1 MSRSRISK
9 DCEGM
14 ADRIVEPQEL
24 SRSCNE
30 LLVMAAIARGAG
42 HGYQL
47 ALDVEEK
54 SGGAFRFN
62 HGTLYPIL
70 HRLEERGLVAGAW
83 SDDSSGGRRR
93 KSYALT
99 QKGEKHLVTERK
111 AWGEFFDRFW
121 PMVEVGR

>member
-1 MSRSRISK
+1 MT
-9 DCEGM
+9 
-14 ADRIVEPQEL
+14 DRIVEPQGL
-24 SRSCNE
+24 SRSANE
-30 LLVMAAIARGAG
+30 LLVMTALDRGAG

-47 ALDVEEK
+47 ALDVEER

-70 HRLEERGLVAGAW
+70 HRLEEKGLVAGTW

-99 QKGEKHLVTERK
+99 EKGKKHVVAERE
-111 AWGEFFDRFW
+111 AWREFFRRFW
-121 PMVEVGR
+121 PMVEDDR

>member
-1 MSRSRISK
+1 MSHRI
-9 DCEGM
+9 
-14 ADRIVEPQEL
+14 IEPQEL

-30 LLVMAAIARGAG
+30 LLVMAAIDRGAG

-47 ALDVEEK
+47 ALDVEEL

-70 HRLEERGLVAGAW
+70 HRLEEKGLVVGSW
-83 SDDSSGGRRR
+83 SDDSGGGRRR

-99 QKGEKHLVTERK
+99 GKGEKHMAVERE
-111 AWGEFFDRFW
+111 AWREFFRCFW
-121 PMVEVGR
+121 PMVEDDR

>member
-1 MSRSRISK
+1 M
-9 DCEGM
+9 
-14 ADRIVEPQEL
+14 EPQDL

-30 LLVMAAIARGAG
+30 MLVLSALARGAG

-47 ALDVEEK
+47 ALDVEER

-70 HRLEERGLVAGAW
+70 HRLEEKGLVVGHW
-83 SDDSSGGRRR
+83 SDDPGRGRRR

-99 QKGEKHLVTERK
+99 GKGEKHQDGRK
-111 AWGEFFDRFW
+111 PDHFSISSL
-121 PMVEVGR
+121 

>member
-1 MSRSRISK
+1 MT
-9 DCEGM
+9 
-14 ADRIVEPQEL
+14 DRIVELQGL
-24 SRSCNE
+24 SRSANE
-30 LLVMAAIARGAG
+30 LLVMTALDRGAG

-47 ALDVEEK
+47 ALDVEER

-70 HRLEERGLVAGAW
+70 HRLEEKGLVAGTW

-99 QKGEKHLVTERK
+99 EKGKKHVVAERD
-111 AWGEFFDRFW
+111 AWREFFRRFW
-121 PMVEVGR
+121 PMVEDDR

>member
-1 MSRSRISK
+1 MS
-9 DCEGM
+9 E
-14 ADRIVEPQEL
+14 RIVEPQEL

-30 LLVMAAIARGAG
+30 LLVMAAIDRGAG

-47 ALDVEEK
+47 ALDVEER
-54 SGGAFRFN
+54 SEGGFRFN

-70 HRLEERGLVAGAW
+70 HRLEEKGLIVGSW

-99 QKGEKHLVTERK
+99 AKGRKHLAVERD
-111 AWGEFFDRFW
+111 AWREFFRRFW
-121 PMVEVGR
+121 PMVEGDQ